1 LPFLQQL
8 GRQLKPDWMTRDMGL
23 LLAARASMST
33 GRSLAG
39 VTLPV
44 YLATLG
50 YNGAQL
56 GLLFALNS
64 LFSGLV
70 AVLVGLLS
78 DRFGRKPF
86 VILIPAITAGCALLV
101 GYTSVTV
108 VLFAGAVIG
117 TIGGG
122 SGAGAGSVGPYS
134 PAETALMTDVTP
146 AEHRNSL
153 FGRLAF
159 YAALGALIG
168 APLAGV
174 SDLAVRLGVH
184 GPDAYRPAFALAAAL
199 ALLTAVLALPIANP
213 RMHHST
219 GRNPFAWPK
228 RSLPFLV
235 RFWAV
240 IAVNGVALGFFSPFI
255 TFWFHLRFHASAGEI
270 GLLYAIINVITMV
283 SNLSAASIA
292 RRLGLV
298 RAIASIWVVQAL
310 FMIPMALSPTFWLAG
325 VFYLFRQLAQRVQ
338 MPLRQSYVMAMVPQE
353 ERGAV
358 AGLSQL
364 PAQVTSGLAPLPAGY
379 LFDHISMELPI
390 EIAGTLQVCVGGL
403 MWLFFRTM
411 APPEEL
417 ARAPGMQ
424 PVPEAAGTAKPQPA
438 LSGEAERTGDD

>member
-1 LPFLQQL
+1 
-8 GRQLKPDWMTRDMGL
+8 MGL

-33 GRSLAG
+33 ARALAG

-56 GLLFALNS
+56 GILFALTS
-64 LFSGLV
+64 IFSGGV
-70 AVLVGLLS
+70 AVLVGLMS
-78 DRFGRKPF
+78 DRVGRKPF
-86 VILIPAITAGCALLV
+86 VILSPAVTAGCALLV
-101 GYTSVTV
+101 GYTNVTV
-108 VLFAGAVIG
+108 LLFAGAVIG

-146 AEHRNSL
+146 AQHRNSL

-168 APLAGV
+168 GPLAGI
-174 SDLAVRLGVH
+174 SDLAIRFGLH
-184 GPDAYRPAFALAAAL
+184 GPGAYHPAFALTAAL
-199 ALLTAVLALPIANP
+199 AVLTALLALPIANP
-213 RMHHST
+213 RVQRKP
-219 GRNPFAWPK
+219 GRNPFAWPR
-228 RSLPFLV
+228 RSIFFLA

-255 TFWFHLRFHASAGEI
+255 TFWFHQRFHASAGEI
-270 GLLYAIINVITMV
+270 GLLYSGINIVTMV
-283 SNLSAASIA
+283 SNLSAATIA
-292 RRLGLV
+292 RRMGLV

-325 VFYLFRQLAQRVQ
+325 VFYLCRQLAQRVQ

-364 PAQVTSGLAPLPAGY
+364 PAQLTSAAAPLPAGY

-403 MWLFFRTM
+403 MWLLFHTM

-417 ARAPGMQ
+417 ARAPE
-424 PVPEAAGTAKPQPA
+424 PPLSPAEAAGAAERRPA
-438 LSGEAERTGDD
+438 LAGEGERAGDD